1 MKIYVITQGEYS
13 DYHICAVTDDKE
25 RAKKLQL
32 IYSDS
37 YNAAEIEEY
46 NTDDYDDSYV
56 KSYRLAYRV
65 CRFQDGTI
73 KVEGKPEYTRFLNEK
88 DRTPRLILK
97 WWHKKPDGKYEM
109 WRNVFKFM
117 VYADD
122 EAHAIKNAAD
132 CFAEWAAMRQNV
144 T

>member
-1 MKIYVITQGEYS
+1 MKVYVITQGAYS
-13 DYHICAVTDDKE
+13 DYHICAVTDDLE

-32 IYSDS
+32 IFSDS
-37 YNAAEIEEY
+37 YYEAVIEEY
-46 NTDDYDDSYV
+46 EMDDYGDNYV
-56 KSYRLAYRV
+56 KPYRLSYHV
-65 CRFQDGTI
+65 CRIQDGTI
-73 KVEGKPEYTRFLNEK
+73 KVVGKPEYTRFLNEK
-88 DRTPRLILK
+88 DRTPRLIYK
-97 WWHKKPDGKYEM
+97 WWHKNPDGKSVV
-109 WRNVFKFM
+109 WSNVYKFM